1 MKLMEN
7 KDLIL
12 RCRKCDHLLYVDR
25 QDLDFGLMSQLTERD
40 CDNCGEDAGDCW
52 ILAGVGNFE
61 KEYGGEADG
70 E

>member
-1 MKLMEN
+1 MEN

-12 RCRKCDHLLYVDR
+12 RCRKCGHLLYVDR
-25 QDLDFGLMSQLTERD
+25 QDLDFGLMSELTERD
-40 CDNCGEDAGDCW
+40 CDKCGKEAGDCW
-52 ILAGVGNFE
+52 ILDRVGNFE